1 MARTF
6 EDDDLQRL
14 KKNTSI
20 EALCRERGIELK
32 KHGSRDLIGLCPFH
46 EDKKPSFVV
55 TPEKNLFHCLG
66 CDAGGS
72 VIDLVMKLDGL
83 DFRQAVDKL
92 LVSSPAIRRA
102 ADAPPKSKPTSCPAK
117 LPERSGVPPERARQL
132 LERIV
137 SIYTKTFS
145 EVPDGRK
152 YLEGRG
158 ITNAGLFIQYRTGFS
173 NGTLCNLLPKD
184 GPLKE
189 ELKTI
194 GILLDNGHE
203 RFAGCDVF
211 PVLDADGHITTLY
224 GRFTG
229 DGHKRHVFL
238 PDRSTGLWNVAAVK
252 THSEII
258 LVESVIDGLSVM
270 MAGHRN
276 VIAIQGTN
284 GLDETD
290 IRTLKTHGVQ
300 LITLLLD
307 GDDAGGK
314 AAARLRPR
322 LEAAGLTV
330 TVKALPAVHDPNSY
344 LVAEGAETFAR
355 FLASDAW
362 TPSEMQP
369 AARPACAAADAAG
382 RPTDFI
388 PEGQDPASR
397 SRFAEQATAGNSTRA
412 KGETLS
418 GSSGTFSQSEDREA
432 PPPAGPALS
441 SSNGPALS
449 SSNGPVAAESG
460 NGTRFGSQGD
470 GLALRSL
477 GEVGLTVTYGVRKYR
492 IMGLEKGPRKLKAT
506 VRVEHAGKLHVDT
519 LDFYSARSRSILA
532 QDLCRIYEETPETI
546 DGDLQRLLVECEK
559 HQPTSETRQEK
570 SPLET
575 LSAKEKEEAETFG
588 KSPDLIERIL
598 RDFETTGLIGEEN
611 NKLLGYIAMT
621 SRKRDTPLSVLILS
635 SSGAGKTALQDAV
648 LAFCPPE
655 DLVKLT
661 ALSGKALFYK
671 EQTSLKHKV
680 LALEEGD
687 GAEEASYAIRNL
699 ISAKELVSEST
710 IKDLAT
716 GRLTTMEN
724 KVEGP
729 TPVFLTTTR
738 PEIDPETKSRFF
750 VTSVDE
756 SREQTRKILSFQ
768 RRLHESD
775 GLITSPEIEAILKK
789 HRNFQRL
796 LKQIAVKNPFA
807 GKLTYGD
814 DRLQGRRDQPKYLNL
829 IKAIAF
835 LRQMQKEVFYEQR
848 NGSTVPAVAVDVDDI
863 RLANKLANE
872 ILGHSLDELSR
883 PGRDLLLLIEE
894 LATARLKEQQKRDKE
909 SKTRPTDIPFSRR
922 ELREFTGWTNTR
934 LHIHLKE
941 LVDFEYIVI
950 EAGRNG
956 TPFRYRL
963 AWEGQGKDGKRFM
976 LGLKDVDG
984 LADPDG
990 KEPKK

>member
-1 MARTF
+1 MARIS
-6 EDDDLQRL
+6 DDDLNRM
-14 KKNTSI
+14 KRNISVA
-20 EALCRERGIELK
+20 ELCRSRGIELK
-32 KHGSRDLIGLCPFH
+32 PHGRKDLIGKCPFH
-46 EDKKPSFVV
+46 EDENPSFVV
-55 TPEKNLFHCLG
+55 SPEKNLFHCLG
-66 CDAGGS
+66 CDAAGS

-92 LVSSPAIRRA
+92 LPGLRATNGGDSAPIPKRPAL
-102 ADAPPKSKPTSCPAK
+102 PAEK
-117 LPERSGVPPERARQL
+117 ANAL
-132 LERIV
+132 LERVIA
-137 SIYTKTFS
+137 IYQKTFTES
-145 EVPDGRK
+145 PDGRK

-158 ITNAGLFIQYRTGFS
+158 ITDGGLFIKHRVGYA
-173 NGTLCNLLPKD
+173 NGTLKDLLPKD
-184 GPLKE
+184 GQLKE
-189 ELKTI
+189 ELKTL
-194 GILLDNGHE
+194 GVLLDNGHE
-203 RFAGCDVF
+203 RFTGCVIF
-211 PVLDADGHITTLY
+211 PVFDPDGRVTTLY

-229 DGHKRHVFL
+229 PEPKRHLFL
-238 PDRSTGLWNVAAVK
+238 PERSTGLWNASAVK
-252 THSEII
+252 TYPEII
-258 LVESVIDGLSVM
+258 LVESVIDALSVM
-270 MAGHRN
+270 MAGQPN
-276 VIAIQGTN
+276 VIGIQGTN
-284 GLDETD
+284 GLNERDAALLREYGAQ
-290 IRTLKTHGVQ
+290 K
-300 LITLLLD
+300 ITLLLD
-307 GDDAGGK
+307 GDDAGKK
-314 AAARLRPR
+314 AGQKLHEMLSSTFSCRL
-322 LEAAGLTV
+322 LT
-330 TVKALPAVHDPNSY
+330 LPDDHDPNSY
-344 LVAEGAETFAR
+344 L
-355 FLASDAW
+355 
-362 TPSEMQP
+362 
-369 AARPACAAADAAG
+369 
-382 RPTDFI
+382 
-388 PEGQDPASR
+388 
-397 SRFAEQATAGNSTRA
+397 QAH
-412 KGETLS
+412 
-418 GSSGTFSQSEDREA
+418 
-432 PPPAGPALS
+432 GPAKL
-441 SSNGPALS
+441 NELL
-449 SSNGPVAAESG
+449 NAAESG
-460 NGTRFGSQGD
+460 QATVTVRAGGD
-470 GLALRSL
+470 GQTSPSLSSAASAAVHGGAGLA
-477 GEVGLTVTYGVRKYR
+477 VTYGMRRYEIR
-492 IMGLEKGPRKLKAT
+492 GLEKGPRRLKAT
-506 VRVEHAGKLHVDT
+506 IRVEHGGKLHVDT
-519 LDFYSARSRSILA
+519 LDFYSARSRQILC

-546 DGDLQRLLVECEK
+546 EGDLQRLIVECEK
-559 HQPTSETRQEK
+559 HQPTAETRQDKSLLEK
-570 SPLET
+570 
-575 LSAKEKEEAETFG
+575 LSAKDKEEAETFG

-598 RDFETTGLIGEEN
+598 ADFETYGLIGEEN

-710 IKDLAT
+710 IKDLTT

-729 TPVFLTTTR
+729 TPVFLTTTN
-738 PEIDPETKSRFF
+738 PEIDAETKSRFF
-750 VTSVDE
+750 VTSIDE

-775 GLITSPEIEAILKK
+775 GLITTPEIEGLLRK

-796 LKQIAVKNPFA
+796 LKQVAVKNPFA

-848 NGSTVPAVAVDVDDI
+848 NGSAVPAVAVDVDDI

-894 LATARLKEQQKRDKE
+894 LATVRLKEQQKRDKE
-909 SKTRPTDIPFSRR
+909 SKTRPADIPFSRR

-956 TPFRYRL
+956 LPFRYRL

-976 LGLKDVDG
+976 LGLKDVKD
-984 LADPDG
+984 LRP
-990 KEPKK
+990 ET

>member
-1 MARTF
+1 N
-6 EDDDLQRL
+6 E
-14 KKNTSI
+14 
-20 EALCRERGIELK
+20 RERE
-32 KHGSRDLIGLCPFH
+32 
-46 EDKKPSFVV
+46 
-55 TPEKNLFHCLG
+55 
-66 CDAGGS
+66 
-72 VIDLVMKLDGL
+72 
-83 DFRQAVDKL
+83 
-92 LVSSPAIRRA
+92 
-102 ADAPPKSKPTSCPAK
+102 
-117 LPERSGVPPERARQL
+117 
-132 LERIV
+132 
-137 SIYTKTFS
+137 
-145 EVPDGRK
+145 
-152 YLEGRG
+152 
-158 ITNAGLFIQYRTGFS
+158 
-173 NGTLCNLLPKD
+173 
-184 GPLKE
+184 
-189 ELKTI
+189 
-194 GILLDNGHE
+194 
-203 RFAGCDVF
+203 
-211 PVLDADGHITTLY
+211 
-224 GRFTG
+224 
-229 DGHKRHVFL
+229 
-238 PDRSTGLWNVAAVK
+238 
-252 THSEII
+252 
-258 LVESVIDGLSVM
+258 
-270 MAGHRN
+270 
-276 VIAIQGTN
+276 
-284 GLDETD
+284 
-290 IRTLKTHGVQ
+290 
-300 LITLLLD
+300 
-307 GDDAGGK
+307 
-314 AAARLRPR
+314 
-322 LEAAGLTV
+322 
-330 TVKALPAVHDPNSY
+330 ALPAPPDGSALAVSGP
-344 LVAEGAETFAR
+344 GFA
-355 FLASDAW
+355 
-362 TPSEMQP
+362 
-369 AARPACAAADAAG
+369 
-382 RPTDFI
+382 
-388 PEGQDPASR
+388 
-397 SRFAEQATAGNSTRA
+397 
-412 KGETLS
+412 
-418 GSSGTFSQSEDREA
+418 
-432 PPPAGPALS
+432 
-441 SSNGPALS
+441 
-449 SSNGPVAAESG
+449 
-460 NGTRFGSQGD
+460 
-470 GLALRSL
+470 
-477 GEVGLTVTYGVRKYR
+477 VTYGVRKYR

-532 QDLCRIYEETPETI
+532 QDLCRIYEDTPETI
-546 DGDLQRLLVECEK
+546 EGDLQRLLVECEK
-559 HQPTSETRQEK
+559 HQPTAETRQDK
-570 SPLET
+570 SPVERM
-575 LSAKEKEEAETFG
+575 SAKEKEEAETFG
-588 KSPDLIERIL
+588 KTPDLIERIL
-598 RDFETTGLIGEEN
+598 RDFETCGLIGEEN

-671 EQTSLKHKV
+671 ERLSLKHKV

-775 GLITSPEIEAILKK
+775 GLITTPEIETVFKK

-796 LKQIAVKNPFA
+796 LKQVAVKNPYA
-807 GKLTYGD
+807 ARLTYGD

-829 IKAIAF
+829 IKAITF

-848 NGSTVPAVAVDVDDI
+848 NGIAVPAVAVDVDDI

-883 PGRDLLLLIEE
+883 PGRDLLMLIEE
-894 LATARLKEQQKRDKE
+894 LTTGRLKEQQKRDKE
-909 SKTRPTDIPFSRR
+909 SKAKPPDIPFSRR